1 MRKYLLYIVILWLS
15 CTLFSCTNDDYQVYN
30 AEQVNKMY
38 FDRDTFTFVY
48 VLGKIR
54 SVIWKSRLV

>member
-1 MRKYLLYIVILWLS
+1 MRKYLLYIVILWCS

-38 FDRDTFTFVY
+38 FDRYFYF
-48 VLGKIR
+48 
-54 SVIWKSRLV
+54 RLWSSGR